1 MSFRRVRDEGC
12 PSEKER
18 DKEHLSRIVRD
29 EGCLSGRVTYEGC
42 LS

>member
-1 MSFRRVRDEGC
+1 MSFRRVR
-12 PSEKER
+12 EKAR
-18 DKEHLSRIVRD
+18 DREHLSRIVRD